1 MMARRPDDAGRI
13 ERDGV
18 AIHWERFGDGA
29 PTIMLLP
36 TWSLVPSR
44 HWKFQVP
51 YLARRHRV
59 VTFDG
64 RGTGRSDRPRGV
76 APYSDVEFA
85 ADAAAVLDATHTDR
99 AVLVALSCGALWG
112 TRLAADCPTRVHGL
126 VAICPAVPLA
136 PSLPEREVYTFDEPC
151 PITAGWAK
159 YNSFYWQHDY
169 KDFLE
174 FFAAQM
180 VSEAHSTK
188 QVEDVVEWALQ
199 IDPVT
204 LADTHRALDTGGDE
218 CFRAMCERVRC
229 PVLVMHGDED
239 GLRPHAQGAALA
251 EATGGELVTIVG
263 GGHVPLLRDPVVVN
277 RLIERFVTTLP
288 PTPQRANAQVRR

>member
-1 MMARRPDDAGRI
+1 MARRPDAAGRI

-18 AIHWERFGDGA
+18 AIHWERFGDRA

-64 RGTGRSDRPRGV
+64 RGTGRSDRPGGV
-76 APYSDVEFA
+76 APYAEAEFA

-99 AVLVALSCGALWG
+99 AVLVGWSCGARWG
-112 TRLAADCPTRVHGL
+112 TRLAADHPTRVLGL
-126 VAICPAVPLA
+126 VAIGPAVPLA
-136 PSLPEREVYTFDEPC
+136 PLLPEREVYAFDEPC
-151 PITAGWAK
+151 PASAGWAK
-159 YNSFYWQHDY
+159 YNSFYWQREY
-169 KDFLE
+169 GDFLK

-188 QVEDVVEWALQ
+188 QVEDVVEWGLQ
-199 IDPVT
+199 IDAAT
-204 LADTHRALDTGGDE
+204 LADTHRALDAGDRE

-229 PVLVMHGDED
+229 PVLVIHGDD
-239 GLRPHAQGAALA
+239 DALRPHAHGSALA
-251 EATGGELVTIVG
+251 EATGGKLVTIAG
-263 GGHVPLLRDPVVVN
+263 GGHAPLLRDPVVVN
-277 RLIERFVTTLP
+277 RLIERFVTTLSPAP
-288 PTPQRANAQVRR
+288 PLANAGVYR